1 MAVKRSFSSAIV
13 YSRRLSKG
21 KVDLMVL
28 FMMDNHCDLFK
39 VSASRLSHVCL
50 EPAYKFAPL
59 THQIPVS
66 LHQLVSNRIMNVV
79 KGKDPDMATG

>member
-39 VSASRLSHVCL
+39 VSARSFVSRL
-50 EPAYKFAPL
+50 FR
-59 THQIPVS
+59 TS
-66 LHQLVSNRIMNVV
+66 L
-79 KGKDPDMATG
+79 

>member
-39 VSASRLSHVCL
+39 VSASPFSHVCIGTRL
-50 EPAYKFAPL
+50 
-59 THQIPVS
+59 
-66 LHQLVSNRIMNVV
+66 
-79 KGKDPDMATG
+79 

>member
-39 VSASRLSHVCL
+39 VSAAPPSPVPVETVGNLAPPPPDSCFSAPAGQHQNH
-50 EPAYKFAPL
+50 EP
-59 THQIPVS
+59 
-66 LHQLVSNRIMNVV
+66 
-79 KGKDPDMATG
+79 D

>member
-39 VSASRLSHVCL
+39 VSPVCQVIKRLNYWVDKKTALS
-50 EPAYKFAPL
+50 
-59 THQIPVS
+59 
-66 LHQLVSNRIMNVV
+66 
-79 KGKDPDMATG
+79 

>member
-39 VSASRLSHVCL
+39 VSAPRLPHVCL
-50 EPAYKFAPL
+50 EPACNFAPL
-59 THQIPVS
+59 TQQIPVS
-66 LHQLVSNRIMNVV
+66 LHQLVSNRIMNMV

>member
-39 VSASRLSHVCL
+39 VSPFCYLCKRLG
-50 EPAYKFAPL
+50 
-59 THQIPVS
+59 
-66 LHQLVSNRIMNVV
+66 R
-79 KGKDPDMATG
+79 

>member
-1 MAVKRSFSSAIV
+1 MCLAFVNLKKNLCQIENRMAVKRSFSSAIV

-39 VSASRLSHVCL
+39 VSVPDLSLCQCV
-50 EPAYKFAPL
+50 
-59 THQIPVS
+59 
-66 LHQLVSNRIMNVV
+66 
-79 KGKDPDMATG
+79 

>member
-28 FMMDNHCDLFK
+28 FIMENHCDLFK
-39 VSASRLSHVCL
+39 VSGPYC
-50 EPAYKFAPL
+50 
-59 THQIPVS
+59 IPYCFWFGLYVS
-66 LHQLVSNRIMNVV
+66 KEV
-79 KGKDPDMATG
+79 T

>member
-13 YSRRLSKG
+13 CSRRLSKG

-39 VSASRLSHVCL
+39 VSRLFKVTYASLQKQPVTVL
-50 EPAYKFAPL
+50 FPATRFPCHC
-59 THQIPVS
+59 TS
-66 LHQLVSNRIMNVV
+66 WS
-79 KGKDPDMATG
+79 ATESGT